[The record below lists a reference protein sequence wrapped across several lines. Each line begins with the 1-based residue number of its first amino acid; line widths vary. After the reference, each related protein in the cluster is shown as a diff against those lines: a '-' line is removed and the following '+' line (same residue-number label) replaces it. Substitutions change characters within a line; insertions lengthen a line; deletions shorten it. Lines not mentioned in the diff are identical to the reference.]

1 MASNTDRA
9 RNLAPYPWH
18 FPLAIPTVGFGSVIR
33 CKAPGRG
40 RIRKGMTEKDESSE
54 IAGEGAAK
62 EGEAAGR
69 STRMFSVCPNC
80 GARHNTVNDTK
91 GVWICPDCGK
101 PYDPY

>member
-1 MASNTDRA
+1 MAFNTDRA
-9 RNLAPYPWH
+9 GNLALS
-18 FPLAIPTVGFGSVIR
+18 FKQVRGSDLLIIAIQPAVAVLES
-33 CKAPGRG
+33 
-40 RIRKGMTEKDESSE
+40 MTEENESSE
-54 IAGEGAAK
+54 IAEEGAAK
-62 EGEAAGR
+62 KGEVAGR

>member
-1 MASNTDRA
+1 
-9 RNLAPYPWH
+9 
-18 FPLAIPTVGFGSVIR
+18 
-33 CKAPGRG
+33 
-40 RIRKGMTEKDESSE
+40 MTEENKSSE
-54 IAGEGAAK
+54 SAGDAAAK

>member
-1 MASNTDRA
+1 MAFNTDRA
-9 RNLAPYPWH
+9 GNLARYSLQSNPPQPYYK
-18 FPLAIPTVGFGSVIR
+18 S
-33 CKAPGRG
+33 
-40 RIRKGMTEKDESSE
+40 MTEKNESEE
-54 IAGEGAAK
+54 IAEDAAAK
-62 EGEAAGR
+62 KGEVAGR

>member
-9 RNLAPYPWH
+9 GNLALS
-18 FPLAIPTVGFGSVIR
+18 FSQANQTRSDLLIIAIQPAVAVLES
-33 CKAPGRG
+33 
-40 RIRKGMTEKDESSE
+40 MTEENESSE
-54 IAGEGAAK
+54 IAEEGAAK
-62 EGEAAGR
+62 KGEVAGR